1 MTYFLIGCVL
11 GLIIGVVLGAFVVNQ
26 FDIVN
31 SEYTIDK
38 LRAKKGGKINVEQ
51 LNKDI
56 KQPKKRL
63 LKRIFTKNK

>member
-11 GLIIGVVLGAFVVNQ
+11 GLIVGTVLGAFVLAQ
-26 FDIVN
+26 FDVTN
-31 SEYTIDK
+31 SEYNIDK
-38 LRAKKGGKINVEQ
+38 LRAKKGGTINVEQ

-63 LKRIFTKNK
+63 LKRIFTKKK